1 MAQIVKTRIENGVVV
16 EAFLLDEDRVP
27 ERMKDWPTAP
37 IEVGDGWQF
46 DGKTFTPPTEEYM
59 WNKLLPSR
67 QTMKLSFAQLL
78 IGLVFENWITEAEGD
93 AWADGTL
100 PAAVVGLISTLPQE
114 MQFAARTRAKRPSDV
129 VRTDPLVL
137 ALGAAQGKTA
147 EELDQFF
154 QTYAWA

>member
-1 MAQIVKTRIENGVVV
+1 MEQIVKARVENGVVV
-16 EAFLLDEDRVP
+16 EAYLLLPEKVP
-27 ERMKDWPTAP
+27 PHMEAWVTAP

-59 WNKLLPSR
+59 WQKLLPVR

-78 IGLVFENWITEAEGD
+78 IGLVTEKWITEAEGD

-100 PAAVVGLISTLPQE
+100 PAAVSGLISTLPSE
-114 MQFAARTRAKRPSDV
+114 MQFAARTRAKRPSDII
-129 VRTDPLVL
+129 RTDPLVL

-147 EELDQFF
+147 DDLDAFF
-154 QTYAWA
+154 QTYATA